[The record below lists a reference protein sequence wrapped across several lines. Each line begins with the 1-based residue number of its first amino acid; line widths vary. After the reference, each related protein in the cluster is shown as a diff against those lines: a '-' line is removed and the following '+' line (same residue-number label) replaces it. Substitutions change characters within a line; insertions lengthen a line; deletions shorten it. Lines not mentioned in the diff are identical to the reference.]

1 MACGQP
7 GLRPSVTIGFVIKF
21 KWWFPLT
28 PLVNIPVFFNRF
40 PHAPADVQVL
50 FVAAILIICGILF
63 GIVQPWK
70 P

>member
-1 MACGQP
+1 M
-7 GLRPSVTIGFVIKF
+7 IKF